1 MSRAKW
7 HLFVRKHKDDKTAG
21 KEFYFLGE
29 MEPTGEYEQ
38 IAMAE
43 TGDSAVA
50 IGYRLDVPVESDLHH
65 CLTADLGDA
74 LMCSSS

>member
-1 MSRAKW
+1 
-7 HLFVRKHKDDKTAG
+7 
-21 KEFYFLGE
+21 
-29 MEPTGEYEQ
+29 
-38 IAMAE
+38 MAE

>member
-1 MSRAKW
+1 
-7 HLFVRKHKDDKTAG
+7 
-21 KEFYFLGE
+21 
-29 MEPTGEYEQ
+29 
-38 IAMAE
+38 MAE

-65 CLTADLGDA
+65 CLTTDLGDA